1 MNKIERKV
9 KGLPE
14 RTDNKSDT
22 GDSDNTDKNDNTL
35 SDLSFLEK
43 KPFAVREPSSG
54 ISLRLRELLEY
65 HELIYFLVWRDLKV
79 RYKQTALGVAWVAI
93 QPLMTMVVFTIFFG
107 NLAKVPSDGLPY
119 PIFSFAALLPW
130 QLFANAL
137 NNSSNSLVNNR
148 DLITKLYF
156 PRLIIPL
163 SSIIAGLVDFF
174 IAFLVLIAMMVYYG
188 IVPTS
193 AVFTLPL
200 FILLTI
206 ATSTAVSLWLSA
218 LNVEY
223 RDVRYTI
230 PFLTQFWLFLTP
242 IAYPSNLV
250 PEKWRLLYGLNPM
263 AGVVEGFRWALLG
276 TSNVSWTIISVSV
289 FIVIVLLVGGLVY
302 FRRMERTFADIV

>member
-1 MNKIERKV
+1 MNHITKKV
-9 KGLPE
+9 KNFPE
-14 RTDNKSDT
+14 K
-22 GDSDNTDKNDNTL
+22 TDKNPDMGNSERDNV
-35 SDLSFLEK
+35 SFSKIE
-43 KPFAVREPSSG
+43 PFAVREPSVG
-54 ISLRLRELLEY
+54 VSLRLKELLEY
-65 HELIYFLVWRDLKV
+65 HELIYFLVWRDIKV

-119 PIFSFAALLPW
+119 PVFTFTALLPW

-163 SSIIAGLVDFF
+163 ASIIAGFVDFC
-174 IAFLVLIAMMVYYG
+174 IAFLVLIAMIIYYG

-193 AVFTLPL
+193 AVFALPL

-250 PEKWRLLYGLNPM
+250 PEKWRILYGLNPM

-276 TSNVSWTIISVSV
+276 KTNVSWTIITVSV
-289 FIVIVLLVGGLVY
+289 FIVMILLVGGLVY

>member
-1 MNKIERKV
+1 MGNPERDNVSFSKIE
-9 KGLPE
+9 
-14 RTDNKSDT
+14 
-22 GDSDNTDKNDNTL
+22 
-35 SDLSFLEK
+35 
-43 KPFAVREPSSG
+43 PFAVREPSVG
-54 ISLRLRELLEY
+54 VSLRLKELLEY
-65 HELIYFLVWRDLKV
+65 HELIYFLVWRDIKV

-119 PIFSFAALLPW
+119 PVFTFTALLPW

-163 SSIIAGLVDFF
+163 ASIIAGFVDFC
-174 IAFLVLIAMMVYYG
+174 IAFLVLIAMIIYYG

-193 AVFTLPL
+193 AVFALPL

-250 PEKWRLLYGLNPM
+250 PEKWRILYGLNPM

-276 TSNVSWTIISVSV
+276 KTNVSWTIITVSV
-289 FIVIVLLVGGLVY
+289 FIVMILLVGGLVY

>member
-1 MNKIERKV
+1 
-9 KGLPE
+9 
-14 RTDNKSDT
+14 
-22 GDSDNTDKNDNTL
+22 
-35 SDLSFLEK
+35 
-43 KPFAVREPSSG
+43 
-54 ISLRLRELLEY
+54 
-65 HELIYFLVWRDLKV
+65 YFLVWRDLKV
-79 RYKQTALGVAWVAI
+79 RYKQTALGVVWVVI

-119 PIFSFAALLPW
+119 PVFSFTALLPW

-156 PRLIIPL
+156 PRLIVPL
-163 SSIIAGLVDFF
+163 ASIIAGLVDFF
-174 IAFLVLIAMMVYYG
+174 IAFLVLIVMIIYYG
-188 IVPTS
+188 IVPTT

-200 FILLTI
+200 FILLII

-218 LNVEY
+218 LNVQY

-276 TSNVSWTIISVSV
+276 TTNVNWTMITVSIL
-289 FIVIVLLVGGLVY
+289 IVIVLFVGGLVY
-302 FRRMERTFADIV
+302 FKRMERTFADIV

>member
-1 MNKIERKV
+1 
-9 KGLPE
+9 
-14 RTDNKSDT
+14 
-22 GDSDNTDKNDNTL
+22 
-35 SDLSFLEK
+35 
-43 KPFAVREPSSG
+43 
-54 ISLRLRELLEY
+54 
-65 HELIYFLVWRDLKV
+65 YFLVWRDLKV
-79 RYKQTALGVAWVAI
+79 RYKQTALGVVWVVI

-119 PIFSFAALLPW
+119 PVFSFAALLPW

-148 DLITKLYF
+148 DLITKIYF
-156 PRLIIPL
+156 PRLIVPL
-163 SSIIAGLVDFF
+163 ASIIAGLVDFC
-174 IAFLVLIAMMVYYG
+174 IAFLVLIVMIIYYG
-188 IVPTS
+188 IAPTT

-206 ATSTAVSLWLSA
+206 ATATAVSLWLSA

-242 IAYPSNLV
+242 IAYPSSLV

-276 TSNVSWTIISVSV
+276 TTNVNWTIITVSV
-289 FIVIVLLVGGLVY
+289 LIVIVLFVGGLVY
-302 FRRMERTFADIV
+302 FKRMERTFADIV

>member
-1 MNKIERKV
+1 MNHITKKA
-9 KGLPE
+9 KNYPE
-14 RTDNKSDT
+14 
-22 GDSDNTDKNDNTL
+22 NTDKNPDMGNPERDNVSCSTI
-35 SDLSFLEK
+35 E
-43 KPFAVREPSSG
+43 PFAVREPSVG
-54 ISLRLRELLEY
+54 VSLRLRELLEY

-119 PIFSFAALLPW
+119 PVFTFTALLPW

-163 SSIIAGLVDFF
+163 ASIIAGFVDFC
-174 IAFLVLIAMMVYYG
+174 IAFLVLIAMIIYYG
-188 IVPTS
+188 IIPTS
-193 AVFTLPL
+193 AVFALPF

-250 PEKWRLLYGLNPM
+250 PEKWRILYGLNPM
-263 AGVVEGFRWALLG
+263 AGVVEGFRWSLLG
-276 TSNVSWTIISVSV
+276 KTNVSWTIITVSV
-289 FIVIVLLVGGLVY
+289 FIVMILLVGGLVY